1 MLEIG
6 AIRKSNSPWIN
17 TVVLVRKKDGSLRF
31 CIDLCRLNS
40 HTIKDAYSLP
50 RIDETLDCLGGL
62 IIFTSLDLKSGYWQV
77 EMDEMSKQL
86 TPFTVGPLSFYE
98 CERMPF
104 GLTNAP
110 ATFQRLME
118 SCLGD
123 LHLNWCIIYLDDIIV
138 FSKTPKKHIERLK
151 GVFTKLVVAGLKMK
165 PKKCEFFKS
174 KIAYLGHIDSSK
186 GIETDPNRG
195 VLCLISFAHIYSHL
209 NYGLPIW
216 GPMASRNLLMS

>member
-6 AIRKSNSPWIN
+6 AIRKSNSPWVS

-31 CIDLCRLNS
+31 HIYLCWLNS
-40 HTIKDAYSLP
+40 HTIKDVYSLP
-50 RIDETLDCLGGL
+50 RIDETLDCLGGS
-62 IIFTSLDLKSGYWQV
+62 IIFTSLDIKSGYWQV

-86 TPFTVGPLSFYE
+86 TAFTVGPLGFYE

-104 GLTNAP
+104 GLTNAT

-138 FSKTPKKHIERLK
+138 FSKTPQ
-151 GVFTKLVVAGLKMK
+151 
-165 PKKCEFFKS
+165 
-174 KIAYLGHIDSSK
+174 
-186 GIETDPNRG
+186 
-195 VLCLISFAHIYSHL
+195 
-209 NYGLPIW
+209 
-216 GPMASRNLLMS
+216 